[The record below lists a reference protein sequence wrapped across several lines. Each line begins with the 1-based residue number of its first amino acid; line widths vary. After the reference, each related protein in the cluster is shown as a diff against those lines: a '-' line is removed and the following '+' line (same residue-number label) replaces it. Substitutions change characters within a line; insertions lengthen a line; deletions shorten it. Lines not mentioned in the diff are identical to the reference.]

1 MAKSRRAVF
10 VCCDG
15 LGRDWVR
22 PETTPFLAEL
32 RDSSLVVRRTQCG
45 VSLGDARVGRLDLD
59 RLPAGAPWPAWQSHG
74 PDGGGQDRRPRRR
87 RTGFPHAHAPR
98 HGTTL
103 LVPSIA
109 ERVAEAGGFIAFSNV
124 SPGAA
129 YFLDPE
135 HFGHIHHRAGSFAP
149 GGESVGALEVTHD
162 SAGDWTMA
170 QRFCAEVLS
179 DAKPAVAFLWICDPD
194 HTLHA
199 VPLGSPAHLDVLRQA
214 DRCVAEVHRTVERL
228 RSEGEEILLLVGSD
242 HGHETIG
249 DSIDV
254 EEWLAAHGLKEL
266 LSTGDVAVAGQGTSA
281 LLYATDRGRAGL
293 LGVIEEIRRA
303 PWAADV
309 LVGADLAAKGF
320 TADGVV
326 AAVDT
331 ARQDEANP
339 HGVPGRR
346 WMVKEGKAVPI
357 GCGQHGGLGPDET
370 RPFLMLNDGGR
381 SSGTLA
387 AGEQPDGH
395 RTDHRINYL
404 GLPLTGFDGSPPPTE
419 LTSHASS
426 GPRASPRA
434 HGSSSCSA
442 PLGRGL
448 GEGVM
453 AGDDL
458 RVAPPHLAS
467 PPGERNMTVS
477 ARGRARSGRGDK

>member
-1 MAKSRRAVF
+1 MATSRRAVF

-22 PETTPFLAEL
+22 SETTPFLAGL
-32 RDSSLVVRRTQCG
+32 RDSSLWCGEHNAVFPSVTRVSAASISTGCLPARHGLHGNRMGLREDGKIVVRD
-45 VSLGDARVGRLDLD
+45 V
-59 RLPAGAPWPAWQSHG
+59 GAPDFRTHM
-74 PDGGGQDRRPRRR
+74 RRA
-87 RTGFPHAHAPR
+87 T
-98 HGTTL
+98 GTTL

-149 GGESVGALEVTHD
+149 GGESVGALAVTHD
-162 SAGDWTMA
+162 SAGDWAMT

-179 DAKPAVAFLWICDPD
+179 EAKPAVAFLWICDPD

-199 VPLGSPAHLDVLRQA
+199 VPLGSPEHLDVLRQA

-228 RSEGEEILLLVGSD
+228 RGDGEEILLLVGSD

-254 EEWLAAHGLKEL
+254 EDWLAAHGLKEL
-266 LSTGDVAVAGQGTSA
+266 LATGDVAVAGQGTSA
-281 LLYATDRGRAGL
+281 LLYATDRGRAGV
-293 LGVIEEIRRA
+293 LGVVEAIRRE
-303 PWAADV
+303 PWAGDV
-309 LVGADLAAKGF
+309 LVGDDLAARGF

-331 ARQDEANP
+331 ARQVESNP

-370 RPFLMLNDGGR
+370 RPFLMVNDGR
-381 SSGTLA
+381 SSGALDQATSL
-387 AGEQPDGH
+387 
-395 RTDHRINYL
+395 TDIAPTIAHYL
-404 GLPLTGFDGSPPPTE
+404 GLSLTGFDGMP
-419 LTSHASS
+419 L
-426 GPRASPRA
+426 PRS
-434 HGSSSCSA
+434 
-442 PLGRGL
+442 
-448 GEGVM
+448 
-453 AGDDL
+453 
-458 RVAPPHLAS
+458 
-467 PPGERNMTVS
+467 
-477 ARGRARSGRGDK
+477 